1 MFKARYYKADGKKGR
16 ARPLPSSLFD
26 GVVNEGVLHQVV
38 KAHLANQRQGT
49 AAAKNRAAV
58 RGGSRKPWRQKG
70 TGRAR
75 QGTIRAAQWEGG
87 GRAFPP
93 IPHSWRQ
100 KTPRKVKAL
109 ARRSAFN
116 ARAEEDRVV
125 LVDLPTLE
133 KPRTKEIRGFLSAL
147 ELDGARVL
155 FLTHG
160 LNRDWYLS
168 ARNLQNVE
176 VRPFGDESPFDVLRA
191 EVILIERGA
200 IDEIAAE
207 SAPEEADAEE
217 AGEETATREASG
229 NGASDEDEADA

>member
-38 KAHLANQRQGT
+38 KAYLANQRQGT

-100 KTPRKVKAL
+100 KIPRKVRAL

-116 ARAEEDRVV
+116 ARAEDDRVV

-133 KPRTKEIRGFLSAL
+133 KPRTKEIRTFLSAL
-147 ELDGARVL
+147 ELDGAKVL
-155 FLTHG
+155 FLTDG
-160 LNRDWYLS
+160 LNRELYLS
-168 ARNLQNVE
+168 ARNLKNVE

-191 EVILIERGA
+191 DVILIERGA
-200 IDEIAAE
+200 IDAMASE
-207 SAPEEADAEE
+207 SAAEADAEDVEEPTATVE
-217 AGEETATREASG
+217 AGDSGAT
-229 NGASDEDEADA
+229 DEDEADA